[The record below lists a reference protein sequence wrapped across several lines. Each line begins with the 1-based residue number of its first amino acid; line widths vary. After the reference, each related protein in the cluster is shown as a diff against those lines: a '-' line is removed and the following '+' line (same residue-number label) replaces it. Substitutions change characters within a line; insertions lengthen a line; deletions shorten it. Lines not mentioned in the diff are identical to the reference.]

1 MRGKRSKAYKKLM
14 GAYHQTFGFREPYQV
29 LLDSEMVKEA
39 TKCTMEIPAALERTL
54 RGKVKPMI
62 TQCSIRHL
70 YKLSSDEHPNRNK
83 YIDIAKTFERRRC
96 NHHELE
102 EPLPEKECIESV
114 SLKNGQNKH
123 KYVIA
128 AQDKDIKHLFKE
140 VPGAPTIIIKRS
152 VMLLEPM
159 NEISKR
165 LRDRSERDKFKK
177 GIVDARSAVK
187 RKREDDEMDID
198 ERSDAEGED
207 AEGEDG
213 DAPKPAEEKKKKKK
227 KGPKGPNPL
236 SVRKKKT
243 PGAAAPAKP
252 KPAGAAAAAGGA
264 DAQAKKKRK
273 RKHTSGKAGEG
284 ASESTGASESAPA
297 ASKPAPAA
305 AATETA

>member
-1 MRGKRSKAYKKLM
+1 
-14 GAYHQTFGFREPYQV
+14 
-29 LLDSEMVKEA
+29 
-39 TKCTMEIPAALERTL
+39 
-54 RGKVKPMI
+54 MI

-70 YKLSSDEHPNRNK
+70 YKLSSEEFPNRNK
-83 YIDIAKTFERRRC
+83 CIDIAKSFERRRC

-140 VPGAPTIIIKRS
+140 IPGAPTIIIKRS

-165 LRDRSERDKFKK
+165 LRERAERDKFKK
-177 GIVDARSAVK
+177 GIVDARTAVK
-187 RKREDDEMDID
+187 RKREDDDEMDID
-198 ERSDAEGED
+198 EKSD

-236 SVRKKKT
+236 SVKKKKT
-243 PGAAAPAKP
+243 PGAAGQAKP
-252 KPAGAAAAAGGA
+252 KPAGAAATGGA
-264 DAQAKKKRK
+264 DSQAKKKRK
-273 RKHTSGKAGEG
+273 RKHASAKAGEG
-284 ASESTGASESAPA
+284 ASESKGASESAPA

-305 AATETA
+305 AATESA